1 MNTTAKVLG
10 GFLVGALA
18 GAAAGLLF
26 APDNGKKTRKR
37 LLDESNKLTDKLSD
51 TVSHSFDNARKT
63 YNEKLDQFA
72 KNGKTTIDTIK
83 EGMKA

>member
-1 MNTTAKVLG
+1 MNTTVKVLG
-10 GFLVGALA
+10 GFLVGATA
-18 GAAAGLLF
+18 GAIAGLLF

-37 LLDESNKLTDKLSD
+37 LLDESNKLTGKLTD

-63 YNEKLDQFA
+63 YNEKLDQYA
-72 KNGKTTIDTIK
+72 KNGKSTIDTLK